1 MLCLIYHITSWQHVL
16 TIFQCSSGQP
26 LVQKC
31 THALKLYK
39 TLCVSFWLE
48 SHITNYCNTYWIEC
62 ILSTCLSICLSACP
76 PIRPSIRLSV
86 YLSVCLFLHP
96 SIHPSIRLS
105 IHLPT
110 CLSII
115 QSTNHPTNH
124 SVNEWMM
131 NESINQLYLQWSIGL
146 LIFGHHS
153 SFFTASL
160 DVKFLWFV
168 TFSTVFSHFSS
179 SCPHCCLLSG
189 DQVISHL
196 EMILLVW

>member
-1 MLCLIYHITSWQHVL
+1 M
-16 TIFQCSSGQP
+16 
-26 LVQKC
+26 
-31 THALKLYK
+31 
-39 TLCVSFWLE
+39 
-48 SHITNYCNTYWIEC
+48 
-62 ILSTCLSICLSACP
+62 CLSGWNHILQIIVTHIELSVFCLP
-76 PIRPSIRLSV
+76 V
-86 YLSVCLFLHP
+86 YLSVCLPARPSVRPFVCLSIFLSVSF

-124 SVNEWMM
+124 SMNEWMM
-131 NESINQLYLQWSIGL
+131 NEWINQLYLQWSIGL